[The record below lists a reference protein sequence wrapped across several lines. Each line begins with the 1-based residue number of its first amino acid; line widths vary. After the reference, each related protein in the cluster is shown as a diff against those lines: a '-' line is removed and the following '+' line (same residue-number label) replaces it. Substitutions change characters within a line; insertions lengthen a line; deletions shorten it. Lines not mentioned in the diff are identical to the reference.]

1 EALGPWLYGVAYRT
15 AIKARAGTARRRER
29 EQPVTVEPVTG
40 PADDLVWRDLR
51 PVLDDALSRLPT
63 KYREPVVLCY
73 LHGRTNA
80 QAARQLGVP
89 VGTVATRLARAR
101 EQLRRY
107 LTRRGLALSAPLLGT
122 VLAEHAAAGMVPAVL
137 SAATARTALAFA
149 AGGAAAVSVQVA
161 ALMKGVCQAMLIAKL
176 KILAAVLLTIG
187 AAGTT
192 TGVT

>member
-1 EALGPWLYGVAYRT
+1 CRRVLRDPHDAEDAFQATFLLLVRKAGVLRRPEALGPWLYGVAYRT

-29 EQPVTVEPVTG
+29 EQPVTVEPVAG

-51 PVLDDALSRLPT
+51 PVLDDAVSRLPT

-73 LHGRTNA
+73 LQGRTNA

-122 VLAEHAAAGMVPAVL
+122 V
-137 SAATARTALAFA
+137 
-149 AGGAAAVSVQVA
+149 
-161 ALMKGVCQAMLIAKL
+161 
-176 KILAAVLLTIG
+176 
-187 AAGTT
+187 
-192 TGVT
+192 